1 MKSPRTVP
9 AVELKS
15 ELQNELVSRIKDL
28 IRAHD
33 QEAEGRI
40 RESVLSRAIGVS
52 RTPIR
57 AALRHLV
64 REGILQPHTQGGY
77 SILQSPSRVAETMTS
92 GEQTSGLYAR
102 MLRDII
108 LKEMPDPATEKALM
122 RKYEAGRGEILRV
135 LRRLVREGLAEPLPG
150 RGWATIR
157 FDGEQMS
164 RSYHLRFILEPAML
178 LDGDYTVD
186 REALQRLRSDHASA
200 LSTLSAQSPWHELFE
215 LDATFHETLARGSKN
230 ELIVDIIRRQNH
242 LRRLA
247 EFFSYSRLERIRDS
261 MNEHVAII
269 DALLSGDAGW
279 AAALLRQ
286 HLTVSQTS
294 TEENFSKDLE
304 SVRTASSGLERLR

>member
-1 MKSPRTVP
+1 MKRPRAAPVF
-9 AVELKS
+9 ELKS
-15 ELQNELVSRIKDL
+15 ELQNELASRIKEL
-28 IRAHD
+28 IRSRD
-33 QEAEGRI
+33 PETDGRI
-40 RESVLSRAIGVS
+40 REAVLSRVIGVS

-64 REGILQPHTQGGY
+64 SEGILEPHMQGGY

-92 GEQTSGLYAR
+92 GEPTSGLYGR
-102 MLRDII
+102 MLRDIV
-108 LKEMPDPATEKALM
+108 LNEMPDPATEKALM

-164 RSYHLRFILEPAML
+164 RSYHLRYILEPAML
-178 LDGDYTVD
+178 LDGEYAADH
-186 REALQRLRSDHASA
+186 EALQRLRSDHATA
-200 LSTLSAQSPWHELFE
+200 LSTLSPESPWHELFE

-230 ELIVDIIRRQNH
+230 DLIVDIIRRQNR

-247 EFFSYSRLERIRDS
+247 EFFSYSRLERIRAS

-269 DALLSGDAGW
+269 DALLSGDAAW

-286 HLTVSQTS
+286 HLTISQTA
-294 TEENFSKDLE
+294 TEENFNKDLE
-304 SVRTASSGLERLR
+304 AVRTASSGLERLC